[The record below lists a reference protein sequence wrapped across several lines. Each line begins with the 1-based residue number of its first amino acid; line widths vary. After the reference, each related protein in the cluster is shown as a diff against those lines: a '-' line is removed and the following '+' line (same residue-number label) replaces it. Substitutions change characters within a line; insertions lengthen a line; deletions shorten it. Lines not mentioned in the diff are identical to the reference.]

1 MRQVSYSLYSRL
13 FLQLTHVSA
22 LAWSQSGDCLATG
35 SDDKR
40 VILWRMGS
48 SEINPYAEQM
58 GGYQAS
64 FSRGHPELGMAQ
76 SDVIETVSFE
86 LFLSDAAKLQLQGH
100 RANSK
105 MENVVRLC

>member
-13 FLQLTHVSA
+13 FLQLMHVSA

-64 FSRGHPELGMAQ
+64 FCRGHPELGMAQ

-86 LFLSDAAKLQLQGH
+86 LFLSESAKFYF
-100 RANSK
+100 RVIDPIVRK
-105 MENVVRLC
+105 ENVVRLC